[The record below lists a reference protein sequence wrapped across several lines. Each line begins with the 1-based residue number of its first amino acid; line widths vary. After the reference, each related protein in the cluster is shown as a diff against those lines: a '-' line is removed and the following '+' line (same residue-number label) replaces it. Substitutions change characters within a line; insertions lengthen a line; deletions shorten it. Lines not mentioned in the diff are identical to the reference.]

1 MPQKTSKEFCDTEKN
16 NKGGLSMKARIRRQA
31 SIVLVIAM
39 LLTLAAP
46 VSAQEVAGD
55 ISGHWAEKQ
64 LDKWIQNGIICGYG
78 DGTIRPNNSINNAEF
93 IALISRVFNFVE
105 KAENIFSDIPDRA
118 WYTNDV
124 LKALY
129 AGVIA
134 DDGTGRFDPTAPVS
148 RQKAAVILYNA
159 FRLEV
164 TDIDAVSR
172 FRDASGIE
180 ESCRAALSALV
191 ENGYMVGKIG
201 NIIAPADNLTRAEF
215 VVLLDKI
222 AGNLIRKPG
231 TYSGDNKGNLVVNTR
246 DVVLRDM
253 VIDGDLFLTEGI
265 GDGEVVLDNVT
276 VKGRTVVK
284 GGGENSIV
292 INNSSLEGT
301 LLVVKADGKIKIVAS
316 GSTEIPSVKLG
327 SGALLHEK
335 DLEGKGF
342 DSIELLGTVE
352 PGQEIVLE
360 GDFDSVF
367 VNAPGVKINVADG
380 TVRSLEVGEEA
391 SGALIDIADNAS
403 VGIFTANS
411 SVNVTG
417 NGNIDTANINSNNVK
432 IEKPPAKVNISE
444 GVTAEIG
451 GKTVTDKTSGTGSQ
465 GTTGPSQTI
474 NAPAQL
480 FAGLASYDSASL
492 KWTAVNGADGYNIY
506 RSESE
511 NGSYARINLSP
522 VTALSHKDTGLD
534 AGKTYYYKVT
544 AVKGGSESPRSGAC
558 SVAMPSEAN
567 QGEWKLVWAD
577 EFNGVPG
584 TGVDTD
590 NWMYEVSGSGFGNN
604 ELQYSTDRPENVFIK
619 EDDENHGN
627 GMLVLRA
634 LKEEYNGKQY
644 TSGRIKTDGRF
655 DFTYGKVEMRAKLP
669 DGKGIGCSFW
679 MLGSDFED
687 IGWPACGE
695 IDIMEWVGKPVSR
708 IYGTIHGPGYS
719 AGDGIGAWHEYTPGF
734 TDEFHTYAVEWEPG
748 VIRWYFDG
756 ELYEE
761 RTPIDLF
768 GKDWVFDHDFYI
780 ILGLGVGGNWPG
792 SPDETTTFP
801 QDYIIDY
808 VRVYQRE
815 GDIYPEAPY
824 RNIIQLKNPGTNKYV
839 CADKQQN
846 DYLYANRDSG
856 GAWETFELKDLG
868 EGKVAIR
875 ALTNYKYVSV
885 SEDNKLIAVSETAG
899 DTEKFILEANTDGT
913 ISLKSVA
920 NGKYVHSG
928 AEGILTAS
936 SDSVSDNG
944 KFVLLSTPEPPTGLK
959 VKNVTNTSATLEW
972 DAVQGASGYNVY
984 RSGSENDRFVKIN
997 DHTVTDTEFTD
1008 TGVTAG
1014 KTYYYKITA
1023 INALGQSDYTTKVTA
1038 EIPEE
1043 LTVPA
1048 PPSNLSAVYGTG
1060 SEIGIKWSPVT
1071 GATGY
1076 NVYRSGSKDGE
1087 YVKVNDSEVT
1097 GTVFADTGL
1106 SEACAYYYKVTAV
1119 NDKGESAQSAYLFA
1133 TTTGYGIYSGKS
1145 YAYIISAAN
1154 NRFVTA
1160 DGTNNMAPLKAAA
1173 SDAASDDQLF
1183 EIIYKPDG
1191 NVGFASKS
1199 LNQLVCAESYFA
1211 QDYRL
1216 LPRSGYSTDPGGWE
1230 TFTIVPQGDGTV
1242 AIKANN
1248 GGKYVSVNPNDGI
1261 LRADAA
1267 TAGINEKFIIVVP
1280 DKPSAPIGLS
1290 TTDVL
1295 DTSVALSWT
1304 APASTFLT
1312 GYNVYRAESEDG
1324 QYVLINDGLL
1334 TTASFTDTGL
1344 TANKTY
1350 YYKVTAV
1357 NYRGE
1362 TSSAPLSVT
1371 TLKGPVPAVPSGLDM
1386 TFDGGSVNLIWDDAD
1401 NAEGYNVYRASGR
1414 FGNYVKLNS
1423 GLLTANSYTDLDPDN
1438 SFYYY
1443 RITAVNENGESK
1455 PSEPVSR
1462 EMKLFGPN
1470 VYIFSP
1476 DDSAS
1481 DIQAKVTE
1489 VFELMQ
1495 SAETAQFSD
1504 DRYALLFKPGN
1515 YTTDV
1520 KVGYYTHVAGL
1531 GRLPTD
1537 TAIRSLTAEANL
1549 PDNNSTCNFWRSA
1562 ENLTVN
1568 SNTQWAVSQA
1578 VSLRRMKIN
1587 GNLVL
1592 HQAGGWVSGGFLADS
1607 HITGNTES
1615 GSQQQWFSRNTYW
1628 NQWLGGVWNMVF
1640 VGIAEGK
1647 APAGTWPETVNTTID
1662 KTPVIKEKP
1671 FLYID
1676 ETYNY
1681 KVFVPALRENS
1692 KGISWGSGMGEGI
1705 SIPVDNFYIASPETD
1720 TADTINAA
1728 LAEGRHLL
1736 LTPGIYYLDKA
1747 IEVNNANT
1755 VVFGLGLPALIPTEG
1770 NACMKVA
1777 DVDGVT
1783 IAGVLFDAGEKKSP
1797 VLLEIGPEGSSE
1809 DHCENP
1815 TVLSDLYFRVGGR
1828 SEYTGKA
1835 DVCIIIN
1842 GNNVIGDNFWV
1853 WRADHGA
1860 NVAWDKNVTK
1870 NGIIVNGDNV
1880 TIYALMVEHFHE
1892 YQTVWNGEGG
1902 RTYFYQSEI
1911 PYDVP
1916 YQAAWMSH
1924 NGTKNGYASYK
1935 VADHVTTHEAWGL
1948 GVYSY
1953 HRDATVDLHSAVE
1966 VPDAPGVRIINAC
1979 SVMLAGNP
1987 GISHVVNDEGG
1998 AVTKA
2003 GQRQIIT
2010 EYCNTGSKVRTPVVL
2025 PEGSIYYKPIS
2036 VTIDCGTEDAI
2047 IRYTTDGSE
2056 PSEASAVYSSPIL
2069 IDSYTVLKVK
2079 AFREGLDP
2087 SDTVTQIYDVDTD
2100 AVNRSLIVNGY
2111 FDDGT
2116 AGWDFWSG
2124 EGANGVLS
2132 NEDGRAKVYHSN
2144 SDGTANWNTMLTQGE
2159 IRLEA
2164 GRAYVLCFDISGNNA
2179 KNIDVCVEKASDNQI
2194 KYLNNKSIKLSSEMT
2209 TYSYEF
2215 ASPGEPVVARLVFL
2229 LGGSSTAGDTIYID
2243 NIVLWEK
2250 DTAAPDQVKTPSFN
2264 IPSGVYNAA
2273 QEINISCMTSDAK
2286 ILYTTDGSDPTEENG
2301 TEYTGP
2307 FIVSEDVTIKAIAV
2321 KTGMESSAVASI
2333 TLRFTDNFAFGK
2345 ECSAS
2350 SGDASLAF
2358 DGDMNT
2364 RWETEWNDPQWIMVD
2379 LGKEYAVSGVKLVWQ
2394 YAAGKT
2400 YKIQVSTD
2408 NWIWLDVFTVTDG
2421 APEAILEASFPA
2433 VNARYVRMY
2442 GTERTSTWGYSIW
2455 EFEVYANKVGIPV
2468 ISAEDSG
2475 AGQKLITITPATS
2488 EDAIMYT
2495 LDGTDPSPTK
2505 GILYTGPFTLSETT
2519 TVKAMAFRTGMF
2531 NSSIASLVVK
2541 FNDNIALGKP
2551 AEASSVNGTNSA
2563 GYAVDGNDKTRWES
2577 VHDADPQYLIID
2589 LEKICSIRR
2598 IKIIW
2603 EGASAADYKIEV
2615 STDKEDWTEVLSL
2628 TDKPSGHILEETFAE
2643 PVTVQY
2649 IRVYGTRRAIGYGYS
2664 IWEFEVYGSPAD

>member
-1 MPQKTSKEFCDTEKN
+1 
-16 NKGGLSMKARIRRQA
+16 MKVKIKRLA
-31 SIVLVIAM
+31 SIVLVITM
-39 LLTLAAP
+39 LMTLAVPAG
-46 VSAQEVAGD
+46 AQSNASD

-64 LDKWIQNGIICGYG
+64 LGKWIESGILRGYG
-78 DGTIRPNNSINNAEF
+78 DGTVRPYNSISNAEF
-93 IALISRVFNFVE
+93 IALISRVFNFFE
-105 KAENIFSDIPDRA
+105 KSENVFKDVPDGA
-118 WYTNDV
+118 WYADDV
-124 LKALY
+124 LKAVH
-129 AGVIA
+129 AGIIT
-134 DDGTGRFDPTAPVS
+134 DDGTGKFNPAAPIS
-148 RQKAAVILYNA
+148 RQQAAVALFNA
-159 FRLEV
+159 FKLEV
-164 TDIDAVSR
+164 VDTDAVSR
-172 FRDASGIE
+172 FKDASSIDE
-180 ESCRAALSALV
+180 NCKEALSALV
-191 ENGYMVGKIG
+191 ENGYMVGKAG
-201 NIIAPADNLTRAEF
+201 DIIAPADTLTRAEF
-215 VVLLDKI
+215 VVLLDNI
-222 AGNLIRKPG
+222 AGDLKQSSG
-231 TYSGDNKGNLVVNTR
+231 TYEGVIEGNLVVNTKN
-246 DVVLRDM
+246 VVLSNM
-253 VIDGDLFLTEGI
+253 VINGDLFLTEGI
-265 GDGEVVLDNVT
+265 GDGDVVLENVN

-292 INNSSLEGT
+292 INNSLLEGT
-301 LLVVKADGKIKIVAS
+301 LLVVKVDGKIRIVAS
-316 GSTEIPSVKLG
+316 GSTEIPSAKLA
-327 SGALLHEK
+327 SGALLQEE
-335 DLEGKGF
+335 DLEGLGF
-342 DSIELLGTVE
+342 DNIELLETVE
-352 PGQEIVLE
+352 PGQEIILE

-367 VNAPGVKINVADG
+367 INAPGVKVNVTEG
-380 TVRSLEVGEEA
+380 TVGNLEVGEDA
-391 SGALIDIADNAS
+391 SGALVDIADNTS
-403 VGIFTANS
+403 VKTLTANS
-411 SVNVTG
+411 GVNVTG
-417 NGNIDTANINSNNVK
+417 NGTIETANINSNNVT
-432 IEKPPAKVNISE
+432 IEKPPSKVNISE
-444 GVTAEIG
+444 GLTAEIG
-451 GKTVTDKTSGTGSQ
+451 GKTVTDKTSDSGSQ
-465 GTTGPSQTI
+465 TATSPPVAI

-480 FAGLASYDSASL
+480 NAGLASYNSVSL
-492 KWTAVNGADGYNIY
+492 KWSNVNGANGYNIY
-506 RSESE
+506 RSESK
-511 NGSYARINLSP
+511 NGTYVKINTP
-522 VTALSHKDTGLD
+522 AVTALSYKDTGLD

-544 AVKGGSESPRSGAC
+544 AVKGSNESQKSGSC
-558 SVAMPSEAN
+558 FVTIPSAVE
-567 QGEWKLVWAD
+567 QGDWKLVWAD

-604 ELQYSTDRPENVFIK
+604 ELQYSTDRIENVYIK
-619 EDDENHGN
+619 EDTEDPDN

-634 LKEEYNGKQY
+634 LKEEYQNKQY
-644 TSGRIKTDGRF
+644 TSGRIKTDGKF

-669 DGKGIGCSFW
+669 TGKGIGCSFW
-679 MLGSDFED
+679 LLGSNHED

-695 IDIMEWVGKPVSR
+695 IDIMEWVGKPESR

-719 AGDGIGAWHEYTPGF
+719 AGDSIGSWHEYTPGF
-734 TDEFHTYAVEWEPG
+734 SDEFHTYAIEWEPG

-756 ELYEE
+756 EVYAE
-761 RTPIDLF
+761 RTSLDLF
-768 GKDWVFDHDFYI
+768 GKEWVFDHDFYI
-780 ILGLGVGGNWPG
+780 ILGLGVGGDWPG
-792 SPDETTTFP
+792 SPEASTIFP
-801 QDYIIDY
+801 QEYTIDY
-808 VRVYQRE
+808 VHVYQRE
-815 GDIYPEAPY
+815 GGIYPEVPY
-824 RNIIQLKNPGTNKYV
+824 RNIIQLKNSGAGKYV
-839 CADKQQN
+839 CADKQQD
-846 DYLYANRDSG
+846 DYLWANRDNG

-868 EGKVAIR
+868 NGKVAIL

-885 SEDNKLIAVSETAG
+885 SEDNKLIAEKGTIG
-899 DTEKFILEANTDGT
+899 DNEKFILEDNSDGT

-920 NGKYVHSG
+920 NENFVSASG
-928 AEGILTAS
+928 GILTAS
-936 SDSVSDNG
+936 SSSVGNNE
-944 KFVLLSTPEPPTGLK
+944 KFILYRTPEKPTGLN
-959 VKNVTNTSATLEW
+959 VKNITNTSATLEW
-972 DAVQGASGYNVY
+972 DAVDGAAAYNVY
-984 RSGSENDRFVKIN
+984 RSETTNGGFVKIN
-997 DHTVTDTEFTD
+997 DFAMTDTEYTD
-1008 TGVTAG
+1008 TGVVAG
-1014 KTYYYKITA
+1014 TTYYYKVTA
-1023 INALGQSDYTTKVTA
+1023 INQLGQSDYSATVTA
-1038 EIPEE
+1038 DIPKE
-1043 LTVPA
+1043 PA
-1048 PPSNLSAVYGTG
+1048 PPAPPVKLSAEYGTN
-1060 SEIGIKWSPVT
+1060 SEIGIKWSPVI
-1071 GATGY
+1071 GARGY
-1076 NVYRSGSKDGE
+1076 NVYRSDSRDGE
-1087 YVKVNDSEVT
+1087 YVKVNTSEVT
-1097 GTVFADTGL
+1097 DTSFVDVGL
-1106 SEACAYYYKVTAV
+1106 NEASAYYYKVTAV
-1119 NDKGESAQSAYLFA
+1119 NDEGESDQSGFLFA
-1133 TTTGYGIYSGKS
+1133 TTYGYGIDGAKS
-1145 YAYIISAAN
+1145 YAYIVSAAN
-1154 NRFVTA
+1154 SKLVTA
-1160 DGTNNMAPLKAAA
+1160 DNSDHMIPLKATA
-1173 SDAASDDQLF
+1173 SDASSADQLF

-1199 LNQLVCAESYFA
+1199 LNQLVCAESWFA
-1211 QDYRL
+1211 PDYRL

-1230 TFTIVPQGDGTV
+1230 TFTIIPQGDGTV
-1242 AIKANN
+1242 AIKAEN
-1248 GGKYVSVNPNDGI
+1248 GGKFVSVNPNDSI
-1261 LRADAA
+1261 LRADAESV
-1267 TAGINEKFIIVVP
+1267 GINEKFIIVTT
-1280 DKPSAPIGLS
+1280 DKPIEPTDLS
-1290 TTDVL
+1290 VTDVL

-1304 APASTFLT
+1304 APDASFFTGYNIYRAEAADGEYIKINDGLLITDAYTDTGLTADKTYYYKVSAVNFRGETASAIISAKTLKGPVPSVPTGLDMTFTEGSVSLIWNGIDDAT
-1312 GYNVYRAESEDG
+1312 GYNVYRS
-1324 QYVLINDGLL
+1324 
-1334 TTASFTDTGL
+1334 T
-1344 TANKTY
+1344 
-1350 YYKVTAV
+1350 
-1357 NYRGE
+1357 
-1362 TSSAPLSVT
+1362 
-1371 TLKGPVPAVPSGLDM
+1371 
-1386 TFDGGSVNLIWDDAD
+1386 
-1401 NAEGYNVYRASGR
+1401 GR
-1414 FGNYVKLNS
+1414 FGAYAKINS
-1423 GLLTANSYTDLDPDN
+1423 EPVTDTAFTDLAPD
-1438 SFYYY
+1438 SSYYYY
-1443 RITAVNENGESK
+1443 RVAAVNENGESK
-1455 PSEPVSR
+1455 LSEPVSR
-1462 EMKLFGPN
+1462 EMKMFGPN

-1481 DIQAKVTE
+1481 DVKTKVTE
-1489 VFELMQ
+1489 VFERMQ

-1504 DRYALLFKPGN
+1504 DRYALLFKPGV

-1531 GRLPTD
+1531 GKLPTD
-1537 TAIRSLTAEANL
+1537 TTIRSLTSEAAL
-1549 PDNNSTCNFWRSA
+1549 PENNSTCNFWRSA

-1592 HQAGGWVSGGFLADS
+1592 HQAGGWASGGFLADS

-1662 KTPVIKEKP
+1662 QTPVIKEKP

-1809 DHCENP
+1809 DHSENP

-2087 SDTVTQIYDVDTD
+2087 SDTVTQIYDIDTD

-2179 KNIDVCVEKASDNQI
+2179 KDIDVCVENAGNNQI
-2194 KYLNNKSIKLSSEMT
+2194 KYLNNKSIKLSPEMT

-2229 LGGSSTAGDTIYID
+2229 LGGSGTAGDTVYID
-2243 NIVLWEK
+2243 NVVLWEK
-2250 DTAAPDQVKTPSFN
+2250 DTAAPNQVKTPAFN

-2286 ILYTTDGSDPTEENG
+2286 ILYTTDGSDPTEANG

-2307 FIVSEDVTIKAIAV
+2307 FIVSKDATIKAIAV
-2321 KTGMESSAVASI
+2321 KTGMESSAIAGI
-2333 TLRFTDNFAFGK
+2333 TIRFTDNFALYK
-2345 ECSAS
+2345 PVKAS
-2350 SGDASLAF
+2350 SNKQPAGNAL
-2358 DGDMNT
+2358 DGNPNT
-2364 RWETEWNDPQWIMVD
+2364 RWETDSSDPQWIMVD
-2379 LGKEYAVSGVKLVWQ
+2379 LGGQYAVSGVKIVWEG
-2394 YAAGKT
+2394 AAAKV
-2400 YKIQVSTD
+2400 YKIQVSASD
-2408 NWIWLDVFTVTDG
+2408 SVWIDPETETGWIDACTVTDG
-2421 APEAILEASFPA
+2421 KSSETRVLSFPA
-2433 VNARYVRMY
+2433 VTGRYVRLY
-2442 GTERTSTWGYSIW
+2442 GIERATTWGYSIF
-2455 EFEVYANKVGIPV
+2455 EFEVYANKTGAPV
-2468 ISAEDSG
+2468 ISVEATGPD
-2475 AGQKLITITPATS
+2475 QKLVTITPFTTG
-2488 EDAIMYT
+2488 DAIMYT
-2495 LDGTDPSPTK
+2495 LDGTDPSPTH

-2519 TVKAMAFRTGMF
+2519 TVKAMAFKDGMF
-2531 NSSIASLVVK
+2531 DSFIASLIVK
-2541 FNDNIALGKP
+2541 FNDNIALGKQ
-2551 AEASSVNGTNSA
+2551 AEASSVNGDSVA
-2563 GYAVDGNDKTRWES
+2563 EKAIDGNEGSRWES
-2577 VHDADPQYLIID
+2577 VHDVDPQWIIID
-2589 LEKICSIRR
+2589 LEAKYSIRR

-2603 EGASAADYKIEV
+2603 EGASAANYTIEI
-2615 STDKEDWTEVLSL
+2615 SEDGENWTQVITKTNMS
-2628 TDKPSGHILEETFAE
+2628 SGHILDETLAVPE
-2643 PVTVQY
+2643 TGRYVKMH
-2649 IRVYGTRRAIGYGYS
+2649 GTRRAIDYGYS